1 MPPTCVTLCI
11 GACCPTATEQL
22 AALWDEGGDA
32 VAGAFIDWV
41 CTTVG
46 TTGPLVASL
55 LRAGAID
62 RLVPLALASGLVAT
76 LNRTGVADATSLAR
90 LEHHWKT
97 GERLAAATPHVL
109 SEHAAHVIDT
119 ALAAGDHDVVRGA
132 LAEFDAYL

>member
-32 VAGAFIDWV
+32 VADAFIDWV
-41 CTTVG
+41 C

-62 RLVPLALASGLVAT
+62 GLVPLALASGLVAT

-97 GERLAAATPHVL
+97 GERLAAATLYVL